1 MRRAEEYVSRDM
13 DPLSGRMWGHVYVL
27 GAPDVIELGKAL
39 YLKFMDKTMLDFT
52 VYPSVLRM
60 ENELVG
66 MVSSLLH
73 GDDEVVGNFTYGGT
87 ESIILAMKAARERFE
102 RSSSGTPE
110 IVLPATAHPAF
121 RKAAEYLGMRVVTVK
136 VDGQF
141 RADLEDVKGKLGGN
155 TVALIASAPNY
166 PFGTVDDVQAMAELA
181 LDRGVWFHVDAC
193 VGGFLLP
200 FLRELGEDVPPFD
213 FSLEG
218 VSSVS
223 ADLHKY
229 GYAPRGASIVLF
241 RNAELREGT
250 VFAASKWPGYPV
262 VNTAVLST
270 RSAGTLA
277 ASWGILIYLGREGY
291 RELAKRVLDAR
302 RRMET
307 GLRNLGYKVLGEP
320 KSGILAFTSDERD
333 LAALPREMRKLN
345 WFVQYQPGSREM
357 GFPKSIHLTV
367 APGHDVLVDQFLKDL
382 SSVSLTVEEEIRL
395 PEGDLVRALG
405 IEEGKLPEDFT
416 VINRLMHEAPPDLVE
431 EVLKTAVNRYL
442 FKPPSSGP

>member
-1 MRRAEEYVSRDM
+1 MEFKESRTSKEEVLRRAEEYVSRDM

-229 GYAPRGASIVLF
+229 GYAP
-241 RNAELREGT
+241 
-250 VFAASKWPGYPV
+250 AAP
-262 VNTAVLST
+262 
-270 RSAGTLA
+270 
-277 ASWGILIYLGREGY
+277 
-291 RELAKRVLDAR
+291 
-302 RRMET
+302 
-307 GLRNLGYKVLGEP
+307 
-320 KSGILAFTSDERD
+320 
-333 LAALPREMRKLN
+333 
-345 WFVQYQPGSREM
+345 
-357 GFPKSIHLTV
+357 
-367 APGHDVLVDQFLKDL
+367 L
-382 SSVSLTVEEEIRL
+382 SSSSGT
-395 PEGDLVRALG
+395 
-405 IEEGKLPEDFT
+405 
-416 VINRLMHEAPPDLVE
+416 
-431 EVLKTAVNRYL
+431 
-442 FKPPSSGP
+442 PSSGRALSSPRPSGRVTR